1 VSSGAGERTSA
12 GPSEAAGDGGGSG
25 GEGDRWTVLRLIRW
39 SAEYLEGKGIR
50 QGRLD
55 AEHLLA
61 HALDVGRLQLYLQYD
76 RPLVPEELDR
86 FRPLLRRRA
95 RREPLQHVIG
105 RTAFRDLE
113 LKTDARALVPRPE
126 TELLVQLVL
135 DWARGRGALVAADVG
150 TGSGCI
156 ALALA
161 AEGPFERVWGIDISP
176 DALDLA
182 RENAAL
188 HDPEGR
194 VVWREGRGV
203 RPISDT
209 LVDVVVSNPPYV
221 AREEAETLEPEVR
234 DFEPELALYAGDD
247 GREVLHEL
255 VREVPG
261 VLEPGG
267 LLALE
272 VGLGQAPSIR
282 DTLLAHGAWEGVT
295 IHEDY
300 TGRERFVVATRRTE
314 D

>member
-1 VSSGAGERTSA
+1 MTG
-12 GPSEAAGDGGGSG
+12 AAGSG
-25 GEGDRWTVLRLIRW
+25 VETDRWTVLRLIRW
-39 SAEYLEGKGIR
+39 SADYLEGKGIE

-135 DWARGRGALVAADVG
+135 DWARGRGALTAIDVG

-161 AEGPFERVWGIDISP
+161 SEGPFERVWGIDISA
-176 DALDLA
+176 DALALA
-182 RENAAL
+182 RENAEV
-188 HDPEGR
+188 HDPDGR
-194 VVWREGRGV
+194 VVWREGHGLRNV
-203 RPISDT
+203 PEAR
-209 LVDVVVSNPPYV
+209 VDVVVSNPPYI
-221 AREEAETLEPEVR
+221 ARGEAPELEPEVR
-234 DFEPELALYAGDD
+234 EFEPEMALYAGDD
-247 GREVLHEL
+247 GREMLHEL
-255 VREVPG
+255 IRSAPTALV
-261 VLEPGG
+261 PGG

-272 VGLGQAPSIR
+272 VGLGQALSIR
-282 DTLLAHGAWEGVT
+282 DTLMAHGGWSDPTV
-295 IHEDY
+295 HEDY
-300 TGRERFVVATRRTE
+300 TGRERFVTAMRR
-314 D
+314 DD

>member
-1 VSSGAGERTSA
+1 MTEATG
-12 GPSEAAGDGGGSG
+12 SEV
-25 GEGDRWTVLRLIRW
+25 ETDRWTVLRLIRW
-39 SAEYLEGKGIR
+39 SADYLEGKGIE

-105 RTAFRDLE
+105 RTAFRYLE

-135 DWARGRGALVAADVG
+135 DWSRGRGALTAIDVG

-161 AEGPFERVWGIDISP
+161 SEGPFERVWGIDIST
-176 DALDLA
+176 DALALA
-182 RENAAL
+182 RENAEL
-188 HDPEGR
+188 HDPDGR
-194 VVWREGRGV
+194 VVWREGHGLRDV
-203 RPISDT
+203 PDAR
-209 LVDVVVSNPPYV
+209 VDVVVSNPPYI
-221 AREEAETLEPEVR
+221 ARGEAPGLEPEVR
-234 DFEPELALYAGDD
+234 EFEPEMALYAGDD
-247 GREVLHEL
+247 GREMLHEL
-255 VREVPG
+255 IRSAPAALV
-261 VLEPGG
+261 PGG

-272 VGLGQAPSIR
+272 VGLGQARSIR
-282 DTLLAHGAWEGVT
+282 DTLMAHGGWDDPTV
-295 IHEDY
+295 HEDY
-300 TGRERFVVATRRTE
+300 TGRERFLTASRR
-314 D
+314 DD

>member
-1 VSSGAGERTSA
+1 VSTDAGERTRA
-12 GPSEAAGDGGGSG
+12 QTAAGVGGAGDAG
-25 GEGDRWTVLRLIRW
+25 GEDERWTVLRLIRW
-39 SAEYLEGKGIR
+39 SAEYLEGKGIS

-76 RPLVPEELDR
+76 RPLVAAELDR
-86 FRPLLRRRA
+86 FRPMLRRRA

-135 DWARGRGALVAADVG
+135 DWARGRGALTAADVG

-161 AEGPFERVWGIDISP
+161 TEGPFERVWGIDISP
-176 DALDLA
+176 VALDLA
-182 RENAAL
+182 RENAAV
-188 HDPEGR
+188 HDPDER
-194 VVWREGRGV
+194 IVWREARGLAGLEGI
-203 RPISDT
+203 R
-209 LVDVVVSNPPYV
+209 VDVVVSNPPYV
-221 AREEAETLEPEVR
+221 AHEEAQGLEPEVR
-234 DFEPELALYAGDD
+234 EFEPDEALYAGDD

-255 VREVPG
+255 VREAPAALVT
-261 VLEPGG
+261 GG

-272 VGLGQAPSIR
+272 VGLGQAGSIR
-282 DTLLAHGAWEGVT
+282 DTLMAHGAWENATV
-295 IHEDY
+295 HEDY
-300 TGRERFVVATRRTE
+300 TGRERFVTATRR
-314 D
+314 DD

>member
-1 VSSGAGERTSA
+1 VTGTAGSSV
-12 GPSEAAGDGGGSG
+12 EA
-25 GEGDRWTVLRLIRW
+25 DRWTVLRLIRW
-39 SAEYLEGKGIR
+39 SAEYLEGKGIE

-76 RPLVPEELDR
+76 RPLVSEELDR

-135 DWARGRGALVAADVG
+135 DWARGRGALTAIDVG

-161 AEGPFERVWGIDISP
+161 SEGPFERVWGIDVSP
-176 DALDLA
+176 EALSLA
-182 RENAAL
+182 RENAGI
-188 HDPEGR
+188 HDPDER
-194 VVWREGRGV
+194 VVWREGHGLREV
-203 RPISDT
+203 PEAR
-209 LVDVVVSNPPYV
+209 VDVVVSNPPYI
-221 AREEAETLEPEVR
+221 ARGEAAELQPEVR
-234 DFEPELALYAGDD
+234 DFEPDAALYAGED
-247 GREVLHEL
+247 GREMLHEL
-255 VREVPG
+255 IRSAPTALVS
-261 VLEPGG
+261 GG

-282 DTLLAHGAWEGVT
+282 DTLMAHGGWETPTV
-295 IHEDY
+295 HEDY
-300 TGRERFVVATRRTE
+300 TGRERFVTATRR
-314 D
+314 DD

>member
-1 VSSGAGERTSA
+1 MSATAGERERGAS
-12 GPSEAAGDGGGSG
+12 PSESA
-25 GEGDRWTVLRLIRW
+25 ERWTVLRLIRW
-39 SAEYLEGKGIR
+39 SAEYLEEKGVP

-113 LKTDARALVPRPE
+113 LTTDARALIPRPE
-126 TELLVQLVL
+126 TELLVQIVL

-150 TGSGCI
+150 TGTGCI

-161 AEGPFERVWGIDISP
+161 AEGPFERIWGIDLSE

-182 RENAAL
+182 RENAEA
-188 HDPEGR
+188 HDAEGR
-194 VVWREGRGV
+194 VVWRHGRGV
-203 RPISDT
+203 RPIADT
-209 LVDVVVSNPPYV
+209 QVDVVVSNPPYV
-221 AREEAETLEPEVR
+221 SHDEAGSLEPEVR
-234 DFEPELALYAGDD
+234 DFEPDLALYAGEG

-255 VREVPG
+255 TREVPG
-261 VLEPGG
+261 VLRPGG

-272 VGLGQAPSIR
+272 VGLGQAPAIR
-282 DTLLAHGAWEGVT
+282 DTLLAHGAWEEVA
-295 IHEDY
+295 IHRDY
-300 TGRERFVVATRRTE
+300 TGRERFVTATMRV
-314 D
+314 